1 MLLGIPRGHFY
12 YDYYLFADR
21 LFRDSG
27 IEILYGCENS
37 EDTLKRG
44 RDLAVDEA
52 CVPMKLV
59 AGQLDYL
66 EDKCDRILLP
76 RVMKDYMG
84 RWLCPKLLGLPELM
98 SCKTSEAKYLITEP
112 LKFNDKKDLSKRL
125 WKVCSE
131 AGMKR
136 AVFTEAFEDAYGI
149 IADIA
154 GGRRYGHTEA
164 GWEFA
169 PQPPRPGEIILP
181 NNKKIFLAGHCYTVY
196 DRFINMDIVR
206 KLDEFGITV
215 LTEKDVLRS
224 DAERCVR
231 DAGLVKPPYWE
242 AFVRLY
248 GAALHMRDKVDGIIY
263 ISSFSCGLDSFIIEM
278 IKTHITD
285 VPMMVLKLDE
295 HRGRAGFETRLEAFS
310 DLLQRSAS

>member
-12 YDYYLFADR
+12 YDYYLFTEQ

-27 IEILYGCENS
+27 IEIVYGCENN

-44 RDLAVDEA
+44 EELTVDEA
-52 CVPMKLV
+52 CVPVKLM

-76 RVMKDYMG
+76 RVMKDCKG

-98 SCKTSEAKYLITEP
+98 AGRSESMKYLVTDP

-125 WKVCSE
+125 WKVCSK
-131 AGMKR
+131 ASMKR
-136 AVFTEAFEDAYGI
+136 AAFAEAFEDAYCSI
-149 IADIA
+149 TDVAD
-154 GGRRYGHTEA
+154 GRRHGYAEA
-164 GWEFA
+164 GWEFV
-169 PQPPRPGEIILP
+169 PEPPGRGEIILP
-181 NNKKIFLAGHCYTVY
+181 NIKKIFLAGHCYTVY
-196 DRFINMDIVR
+196 DRFINMDIIR
-206 KLDEFGITV
+206 KLDEFGIDA
-215 LTEKDVLRS
+215 LTERNVLRS

-231 DAGLVKPPYWE
+231 NAGLVKQPYWE

-248 GAALHMRDKVDGIIY
+248 GSALYLRDKVDGIIY
-263 ISSFSCGLDSFIIEM
+263 ISSFSCGLDAFIIEM

-285 VPMMVLKLDE
+285 VPLMVLKLDE